1 MPALCLLRLA
11 GSVLVQAHDEWQ
23 VAEKR
28 YLSETTLALL
38 NSCPDSD
45 EQSGATPAAI
55 SDYDAG
61 THFCMAGTQSLDPE
75 ELNKSVTFL
84 KSANSRMNA
93 AVAIVHRDLGTTDSG

>member
-55 SDYDAG
+55 SDYE
-61 THFCMAGTQSLDPE
+61 PE
-75 ELNKSVTFL
+75 HISAWRAPSHLIL
-84 KSANSRMNA
+84 KS
-93 AVAIVHRDLGTTDSG
+93 